1 MKKVWKIVGIA
12 ALVAMLGVAVV
23 GTAAYAQDADADWP
37 FDFGQR
43 FKEAV
48 AEILGI
54 SVDEYEAAVDQAQG
68 QVLGQAVT
76 EGWLTEDQAAE
87 MQERMEQGFELRGRG
102 AKGLMGP
109 RGMMGRGGHSLLD
122 VAADELEMSVQDLL
136 AELQD
141 GKTIAGAAGA
151 KGIEPQA
158 IADAYLAQIEESL
171 NQAVADGKLTQARAD
186 WQLAQAQEN
195 VTAMLEQ
202 SWDDFAPE
210 GFHHRGFPGGMR
222 GFPGGTEEVPVQ
234 PES

>member
-12 ALVAMLGVAVV
+12 ALVAILGVAVA
-23 GTAAYAQDADADWP
+23 GTAAYAQDEDAGWP

-68 QVLGQAVT
+68 QVLDQAVT
-76 EGWLTEDQAAE
+76 EGWLTEDQAAQ
-87 MQERMEQGFELRGRG
+87 MQERMAQGFEMRGPG
-102 AKGLMGP
+102 GKGFMGP
-109 RGMMGRGGHSLLD
+109 RGLMGHGGHSLLG

-141 GKTIAGAAGA
+141 GKSIADLAGEQ
-151 KGIEPQA
+151 GIDVQV
-158 IADAYLAQIEESL
+158 IADAYLAQLEESL
-171 NQAVADGKLTQARAD
+171 TQAVADGKLTQERAD
-186 WQLAQAQEN
+186 WQLEQAREN
-195 VTAMLEQ
+195 VPEMLEQ

-210 GFHHRGFPGGMR
+210 GPHRGRFPGGMR
-222 GFPGGTEEVPVQ
+222 GLPAQ